1 MPSRRKLAIGAGGI
15 FFASGFIYFR
25 VAEKEPFEKIEGS
38 LPLRNKN
45 KLNFQD
51 KQLSLQGFL
60 KQDHLYSQNYQVFD
74 PSIRKYLEIPISP
87 RRVEESGNLFKA
99 FNSLKGWNRT
109 ASTISDRDLSYRDNP
124 FIGGVN
130 SLKKEEIIRDIL
142 ESILDESEYLSTLI
156 RADSIKIEFKKEEGF
171 SLVKDFNLRLRILNP
186 RKRKAYLFKSIEI
199 DPLSENDIHISLSQS
214 EIKPTTVSVN
224 LGHSKQI
231 SWSLFPKDSV
241 WKITKITHSPN
252 HRKTEETKFS
262 LPLIYGTSA
271 ALKDLQELLP
281 RKEVDHPFPI
291 ASSLDYGYVREKL
304 TPLLVNISENQM
316 EKDIEAWFGA
326 HKAHQI
332 RVYISDL
339 QNLIEMFKKRSFLDK
354 NGRKASLI
362 EMVMKSHTFK
372 DGLYNHMKL
381 SSSYR
386 KVLDSLL
393 TSEGKE
399 LKLTEEECYALL
411 DSWSYQLKQMQDSI
425 KISITW
431 DKKPQRVIQPL
442 GYTSP
447 YPAVSFKFKQK
458 ISFEKAVKIPLNG
471 SWDSSQKKYDASSG
485 DQKFDITKRLSSLGT
500 ILAPIRSVF
509 KEMGNG
515 GSFMGADIFDVLMPD
530 VSQFLGIDGLEID
543 ANEYIENIYEASN
556 SPIGIAIGDS
566 EDYQGINIKG
576 KNIGWKALD
585 VSSSINL
592 ANFSKF
598 FYKLYEKIDTY
609 KDPSNS
615 ALGVSQLWN
624 FTTLLQ
630 QRPISF
636 IIHAIHSTFDHQYL
650 KSGSSTPEDKRPW
663 PVFFKSLFQDPIT
676 IKHKQVFVG
685 YSGAFFDVKEWFR
698 SETKSSE
705 QYSTSWDISTKKQ
718 RDEWEILSP
727 KNEDVALIN
736 QKFALNYSSFS
747 PEQPIIINSEEN
759 KSQYD
764 AFLAKEGSTS
774 IGLVNHYDR
783 LKSVFRDNNKSN
795 IYYPNIDWENMKVSY
810 AQLNLEKAIKS
821 VLAIRHTFQ
830 GFPSSLV
837 LTTLGIEIHKILG
850 EALIRNPFW
859 INMNFMKEIGSWSK
873 NEIPFKYMSYS
884 VYSEESLY
892 ITPQLDKTKLNLGR
906 FIKL

>member
-1 MPSRRKLAIGAGGI
+1 MPSRRRLAIGAGGI
-15 FFASGFIYFR
+15 FFALGFIYFR
-25 VAEKEPFEKIEGS
+25 AFEKEQFEKIEGS

-51 KQLSLQGFL
+51 RPLFL
-60 KQDHLYSQNYQVFD
+60 KDFFHKDHLYSQNYQIFD
-74 PSIRKYLEIPISP
+74 PSIRKYLEIPSSTKGF
-87 RRVEESGNLFKA
+87 EETGNLFKV
-99 FNSLKGWNRT
+99 FNSLKTWNRT
-109 ASTISDRDLSYRDNP
+109 ASTLSDKDLSYRDNP
-124 FIGGVN
+124 FIQAVN

-142 ESILDESEYLSTLI
+142 ESILSESEYLSTLI
-156 RADSIKIEFKKEEGF
+156 RVDSIKIEFQKEERS
-171 SLVKDFNLRLRILNP
+171 SLVKDFNLKLRILNP
-186 RKRKAYLFKSIEI
+186 NKGKAYLFKSIEI
-199 DPLSENDIHISLSQS
+199 DPLNENDIHIYLPSS
-214 EIKPTTVSVN
+214 EIKPTIIPVN
-224 LGHSKQI
+224 LGNSKQI
-231 SWSLFPKDSV
+231 SWSLFPKNSS
-241 WKITKITHSPN
+241 WKIIKTVNHKKI
-252 HRKTEETKFS
+252 EETRFS
-262 LPLIYGTSA
+262 LPLIYGASV
-271 ALKDLQELLP
+271 ALNNLQKLLP
-281 RKEVDHPFPI
+281 EEELDRPFPI
-291 ASSLDYGYVREKL
+291 ISSLDYGYVREKL
-304 TPLLVNISENQM
+304 THLLTNISENQM
-316 EKDIEAWFGA
+316 EKDIEFWFGA
-326 HKAHQI
+326 YKAHQI

-339 QNLIEMFKKRSFLDK
+339 RNLIEMFKKRSFTDK
-354 NGRKASLI
+354 HGRKASLI

-381 SSSYR
+381 NSSYR
-386 KVLDSLL
+386 KILDFLL
-393 TSEGKE
+393 TNEGKD
-399 LKLTEEECYALL
+399 LKLTEEECRALL

-425 KISITW
+425 KISIDW
-431 DKKPQRVIQPL
+431 IEKPKRVMQPL
-442 GYTSP
+442 GYVSP

-458 ISFEKAVKIPLNG
+458 ITFEKSLKIPLQG
-471 SWDSSQKKYDASSG
+471 HWDSHQKKYDSSSG
-485 DQKFDITKRLSSLGT
+485 DQKFDITKKLSSLST

-509 KEMGNG
+509 KEMGSG
-515 GSFMGADIFDVLMPD
+515 GSFMGLDIFDVLMPD
-530 VSQFLGIDGLEID
+530 ASQFLGINSLEID

-556 SPIGIAIGDS
+556 SPIGISIGDS

-609 KDPSNS
+609 KDPSKS

-624 FTTLLQ
+624 FQTLLK

-636 IIHAIHSTFDHQYL
+636 IIHTIHSIFDHKYL

-676 IKHKQVFVG
+676 LKHKQVFVG
-685 YSGAFFDVKEWFR
+685 YSGAFFNVKEWFR
-698 SETKSSE
+698 SETKSSD
-705 QYSTSWDISTKKQ
+705 QYSTSWDISQKP
-718 RDEWEILSP
+718 RNEWEILSP
-727 KNEDVALIN
+727 KNEDVALIS
-736 QKFALNYSSFS
+736 QKFTLNYSSFS

-774 IGLVNHYDR
+774 VGLLNHYDR
-783 LKSVFRDNNKSN
+783 LKFVFRDNNKSN
-795 IYYPNIDWENMKVSY
+795 IYYPNIDWEKMKVSY

-821 VLAIRHTFQ
+821 VLAIKHTFQ
-830 GFPSSLV
+830 SIWASSGLS
-837 LTTLGIEIHKILG
+837 LLGIEIHNILG

-873 NEIPFKYMSYS
+873 HEIPFKYMSYS

-892 ITPQLDKTKLNLGR
+892 ITPQLDKTKLKLGS